1 MTLRVREGIPSLR
14 NPALFAAVR
23 NALRAGR
30 NRFGFRVNHFSV
42 QSNHV
47 HLIVEASGR
56 DALSR
61 GMQGLGVRIAKSI
74 NARLRRAGMVFAD
87 RYHDRI
93 LKSLREVR
101 NALVY
106 VLKNARHH
114 GITHSDGMDPCS
126 SAEWFD
132 GWRKGTSAQA
142 RGQAGSAPVEPARTW
157 MLANGWK
164 RLGLI
169 SVQIRPPKP
178 SG

>member
-1 MTLRVREGIPSLR
+1 MRVREGVPSLR
-14 NPALFAAVR
+14 NPALFAEVR
-23 NALRAGR
+23 KALRAGR

-42 QSNHV
+42 QSNHL

-56 DALSR
+56 EALSR
-61 GMQGLGVRIAKSI
+61 GMQGLGVRIAKTI
-74 NARLRRAGMVFAD
+74 NARLRRAGTVFAD

-114 GITHSDGMDPCS
+114 GITHADGRDLCS

-132 GWRKGTSAQA
+132 GWRNGTSSRIRVPETAP
-142 RGQAGSAPVEPARTW
+142 PVEPARTW
-157 MLANGWK
+157 MLSTGWK
-164 RLGLI
+164 RFGLI
-169 SVQIRPPKP
+169 PVQVRPPKP
-178 SG
+178 GG